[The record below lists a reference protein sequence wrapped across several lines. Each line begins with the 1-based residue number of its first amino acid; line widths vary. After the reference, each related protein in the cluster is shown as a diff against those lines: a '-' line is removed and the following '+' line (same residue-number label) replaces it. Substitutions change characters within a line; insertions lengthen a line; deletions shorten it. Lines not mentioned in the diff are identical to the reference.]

1 MQTVELLEII
11 SNCSEKIIEICGV
24 QWLIP
29 KFSLYFCF
37 IILVMQIIKRKD
49 VKDKYSGISSLEAG
63 LTLYIFL
70 ILILYIIE
78 LIIINNTIMNI
89 DKIKLEVVLEFNSKR
104 HQNFEILIR
113 MKPDSILLDNIQIIF
128 YSILLLIRYKCH
140 WYILKIKSTFTN
152 QRCI

>member
-11 SNCSEKIIEICGV
+11 SNCSEKIFEICGV

-49 VKDKYSGISSLEAG
+49 VKDKYSGISLLEAG

-140 WYILKIKSTFTN
+140 
-152 QRCI
+152 

>member
-11 SNCSEKIIEICGV
+11 SNCSEKIFEICGV

-49 VKDKYSGISSLEAG
+49 VKDKYSGISLLEAG
-63 LTLYIFL
+63 L
-70 ILILYIIE
+70 
-78 LIIINNTIMNI
+78 MNI

>member
-1 MQTVELLEII
+1 MQTVALLEII

-49 VKDKYSGISSLEAG
+49 VKDKYSGISLLEAG

-140 WYILKIKSTFTN
+140 
-152 QRCI
+152 